1 MAAGGSE
8 YGYVLPPTQKVK
20 IRPNKNNFFPEATVL
35 KG

>member
-8 YGYVLPPTQKVK
+8 CSYVLPPTEKVK
-20 IRPNKNNFFPEATVL
+20 FRPNKHNFFPKATVL